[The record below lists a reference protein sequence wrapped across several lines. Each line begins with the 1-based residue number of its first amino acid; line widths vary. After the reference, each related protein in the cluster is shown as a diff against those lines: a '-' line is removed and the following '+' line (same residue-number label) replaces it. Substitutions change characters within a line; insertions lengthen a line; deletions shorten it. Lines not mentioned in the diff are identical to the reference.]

1 VSIIQKQELLRVHA
15 DLVKMK
21 NNFEKMGYK
30 REFEAYYLL
39 LINPGHIHK
48 SKNEHEKA
56 IFILSSALSGI
67 VAEESAIYLATKI
80 KEERK
85 KNKEQGDVL
94 FEVPIEKI

>member
-1 VSIIQKQELLRVHA
+1 VHA

-21 NNFEKMGYK
+21 NNFEKMGHK
-30 REFEAYYLL
+30 QKFDDYYAL

-56 IFILSSALSGI
+56 IFILSSALSTI
-67 VAEESAIYLATKI
+67 VAEENAIYQATKM

-85 KNKEQGDVL
+85 KNKGQSDDF
-94 FEVPIEKI
+94 FEIQNEK

>member
-30 REFEAYYLL
+30 REFEDYYSL

-56 IFILSSALSGI
+56 IFILSSALSTI
-67 VAEESAIYLATKI
+67 VAEESAIYQATKM

-85 KNKEQGDVL
+85 KNKEQSDAL
-94 FEVPIEKI
+94 FEMNENKI